1 MKRRV
6 NFRPGWSSK
15 SIKSP
20 SIHSHL
26 KDSTLLPPSSA
37 ISSNSDSK
45 SYITCYAPA
54 TGNHLITLPSL
65 TKEEIKEKITKA
77 QIAQLKW
84 KETSFSER
92 RRLLSSILNWVVLNQ
107 KGIARTAS
115 RDTGKTS
122 KFFSNF
128 YSFCL
133 LFFFLNSK

>member
-1 MKRRV
+1 MTRRV

-26 KDSTLLPPSSA
+26 KDSSLLPPSSTN
-37 ISSNSDSK
+37 SSDSDSK

-54 TGNHLITLPSL
+54 TGNHLATLPSL

-77 QIAQLKW
+77 QIAQFKW
-84 KETSFSER
+84 KESSFSER
-92 RRLLSSILNWVVLNQ
+92 RRVLSSILNWVVLNQ

-122 KFFSNF
+122 K
-128 YSFCL
+128 SFLL
-133 LFFFLNSK
+133 LFRLLFSFWNSR